1 MKLIV
6 KFFLFMLLSIMVN
19 MVAAP
24 AMAYNCI
31 SSGASGEVC
40 EAQCQMFWLYGEF
53 AYWTCF

>member
-1 MKLIV
+1 LA
-6 KFFLFMLLSIMVN
+6 MLLGIIVN

-31 SSGASGEVC
+31 SSGESSEDC
-40 EAQCQMFWLYGEF
+40 EAQCNMFWLYGEF